1 MGNETRTVAPLVLRP
16 LAEPLR
22 DIRFQDAP
30 GGTLQDVLALLRRR
44 WRVIATT
51 TAVVVAATAVYCL
64 LVPRWYQ
71 ARATVM
77 IEGRSPELLNG
88 RGVGQGEDAFT
99 SAKYDYYQTQ
109 FELLQSPALAQR
121 VILALG
127 LADDPRFNGG
137 DAAAGPVE
145 LVSRYRNV
153 LTIQPVR
160 GTRLVEVQFLSTDPA
175 LAAEVANTHARLFV
189 RVGLDRLYGAMEQVR
204 SFLETKLGALQKR
217 LQEGETDVL
226 RYQAEHRLLPVDVN
240 KDVGSERLMEL
251 SRRLTAAEADR
262 IGLEAQYRLVEGG
275 DLDGIPAVLASPLIQ
290 RLREEYDR
298 LEVEHALVAQRFTQ
312 EYPGRRELGGQLAHA
327 RAQLKAETKK
337 VAQGVKANYLA
348 AERTVERLQAELDE
362 QRRTLIDRKDEEG
375 ELLTKMREVETTRA
389 LHDNLLTRVKDLDV
403 MAGADASNVTVVE
416 PAIAPRWPA
425 SPNVRLA
432 LLLSLAVGLL
442 FGTGVAFVRDAADS
456 TLRDAADVRRT
467 MGIGTLAVIPD
478 LEGPPPGPMLER
490 LRWQGTHAWHMTLQG
505 FRNLASRPQH
515 DGKAPARR
523 TPLFSLTNAHGAA
536 LAEAYRN
543 LRASLLLAGSGD
555 PPRIILITSA
565 AGGAGKT
572 STAVNAAAALA
583 ACGSRV
589 LLIDADLRL
598 PSCHRALGCS
608 LAPGLSDFLADP
620 VSAEPFQETEID
632 NLSLLAAGRSVVNP
646 AELLT
651 SPSMQCLLAE
661 ARARFDFVVV
671 DSPPLLAVSDA
682 LLLARLVD
690 GAILVTE
697 HGRTS
702 RDQATHALERLR
714 GSGVALIGAVVN
726 RGPIEQE
733 YYRYSRSYE
742 DVAAAG

>member
-1 MGNETRTVAPLVLRP
+1 V
-16 LAEPLR
+16 R
-22 DIRFQDAP
+22 DIRFPEAP
-30 GGTLQDVLALLRRR
+30 GGTLKDVLTLLRRR

-64 LVPRWYQ
+64 LAPRWYQ
-71 ARATVM
+71 ARATVL
-77 IEGRSPELLNG
+77 IEGRSPELLSG
-88 RGVGQGEDAFT
+88 RAVGQGDDAFT

-109 FELLQSPALAQR
+109 FELLQSPTLAQR
-121 VILALG
+121 VIVALG
-127 LADDPRFNGG
+127 LADEPRFNGG
-137 DAAAGPVE
+137 DAAAGPAE
-145 LVSRYRNV
+145 LVSRYQEN

-189 RVGLDRLYGAMEQVR
+189 RVGLDRLYGAMEQIR
-204 SFLETKLGALQKR
+204 TFLETKLGELQRR
-217 LQEGETDVL
+217 LQAAETEVL
-226 RYQAEHRLLPVDVN
+226 RFQTEHRLLPVDVN
-240 KDVGSERLMEL
+240 KDVASERLMDL

-262 IGLEAQYRLVEGG
+262 IGLEAQYRLAEGG
-275 DLDGIPAVLASPLIQ
+275 DYDGLPAVLSSPLIQ

-298 LEVEHALVAQRFTQ
+298 LEVEHALVAQRFTE

-337 VAQGVKANYLA
+337 VAEGVKANYQA
-348 AERTVERLQAELDE
+348 AQRTVEQLQTELDE
-362 QRRTLIDRKDEEG
+362 QRRRLIDRKDEEG

-403 MAGADASNVTVVE
+403 MAGADASNVTLVE
-416 PAIAPRWPA
+416 QAIAPRWPTW
-425 SPNVRLA
+425 PNARLA
-432 LLLSLAVGLL
+432 LLLSLAAGLL
-442 FGTGVAFVRDAADS
+442 FGTGFALVRDASDG

-467 MGIGTLAVIPD
+467 IGIGTLAVIPD
-478 LEGPPPGPMLER
+478 LEGPPAGPLLSR
-490 LRWQGTHAWHMTLQG
+490 LRWRAARAWRLSLEGLRRIAPGQRNGTG
-505 FRNLASRPQH
+505 V
-515 DGKAPARR
+515 PARR
-523 TPLFSLTNAHGAA
+523 APVFSVANGHGAA

-543 LRASLLLAGSGD
+543 LRASLLLASPGD
-555 PPRIILITSA
+555 PPRIILVTSA
-565 AGGAGKT
+565 GGGAGKT

-598 PSCHRALGCS
+598 PSCHRALGYS
-608 LAPGLSDFLADP
+608 AAPGLSDFLAGTVSVEP
-620 VSAEPFQETEID
+620 VQQTEVE
-632 NLSLLAAGRSVVNP
+632 NLSLLAAGHPVTNP

-651 SPSMQCLLAE
+651 APAMQRLVDR
-661 ARARFDFVVV
+661 ARVRFDFVVI

-690 GAILVTE
+690 GAIFVTE
-697 HGRTS
+697 RGRTS
-702 RDQATHALERLR
+702 REQAAIALERLR
-714 GSGVALIGAVVN
+714 ESGAGLLGAVLN

-742 DVAAAG
+742 DVAEAG